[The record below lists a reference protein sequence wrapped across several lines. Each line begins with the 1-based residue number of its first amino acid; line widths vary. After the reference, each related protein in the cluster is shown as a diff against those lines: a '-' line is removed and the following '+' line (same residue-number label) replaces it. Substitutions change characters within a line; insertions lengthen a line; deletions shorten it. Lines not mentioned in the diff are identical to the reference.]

1 MKKPLLLL
9 FIAILNFNC
18 YSQIS
23 FEKGYYINNAN
34 QRVDCL
40 IKNVDWRNNPT
51 EFEYKLS
58 ENGESKK
65 ESIESV
71 KEFGVDNSSKY
82 VRTKVNIDRSSEY
95 VNELSE
101 TRAPLFIEEVLFL
114 KVLVEGK
121 ASLYEFIDG
130 GLERYFYMH
139 NNNAIE
145 QLIFKSYKV
154 QDRNVYKNSRF
165 KQQLWTDL
173 KCPAITLNKIKN
185 LDYKRK
191 DLVKFFV
198 NYHECNN
205 LEYVNYVATKK
216 RDAFNLNSRPGL
228 NYSTLSIQNSI
239 LKSRNIDFDND
250 LTFRMGIEAEFIFPF
265 NKSKWAII
273 IEPTYQYYKSEKK
286 VPNLLV
292 NVNYQSIELPIG
304 IRHYFFLNEKAKIFI
319 NGSIITDLSFNSGI
333 KFSPGSTF
341 DIKSQNN
348 LAFGI
353 GYKHI
358 NKFSIE
364 LRYQT
369 RREIIR
375 DYISYRSDYNT
386 VSVIFGYSLF

>member
-95 VNELSE
+95 VNELSA

-154 QDRNVYKNSRF
+154 QDRSVYKNSRF

-216 RDAFNLNSRPGL
+216 RDAFNLNIRPGL

-250 LTFRMGIEAEFIFPF
+250 LTFRMGIEAEFILPF